1 MTWKA
6 LALALLLSAV
16 SAAALAQR
24 RSEFYA
30 APVFTDGKT
39 FNFQG
44 GSQVRTDT
52 GVGFTIGFGHV
63 FNPKLTG
70 AIELEWTSNDYRA
83 TIQPGVGNGNAA
95 VNVNSNVDTGTVRFL
110 GTYHFSEGPFTPF
123 VTGGAG
129 WSYVDTNIPSG
140 LPQNVCWFYPWVGQ
154 VCTGVTPTYSTTR
167 FSYNAGAGLRYNWG
181 PNYFV
186 RGLVNEQWI
195 DFGGSYGTAALTQY
209 RIDFGIR
216 F

>member
-1 MTWKA
+1 MIWKFIV
-6 LALALLLSAV
+6 LAVLLVPQFAG
-16 SAAALAQR
+16 AQSR

-30 APVFTDGKT
+30 GPVFSDSKT
-39 FNFQG
+39 YNFQG
-44 GSQVRTDT
+44 GSSVRTDT
-52 GVGFTIGFGHV
+52 GVGFTIGFGHN
-63 FNPKLTG
+63 FNPKLSG

-95 VNVNSNVDTGTVRFL
+95 ANLNSSVDTGTVRFL
-110 GTYHFSEGPFTPF
+110 GTYNFSTGPFTPF

-167 FSYNAGAGLRYNWG
+167 FSYNAGAGLRLDAG
-181 PNYFV
+181 SGLIRLFV
-186 RGLVNEQWI
+186 NQQWM
-195 DFGGSYGTAALTQY
+195 DFGSSYQSSWTQV
-209 RIDFGIR
+209 RLDFGTK